1 MTIAAPASDSMTAP
15 TTKQMA
21 APAMPGPRPYTP
33 GVAPIKAEYL
43 IATSHFKSRPDDDAA
58 ESHTGPVKRVASA
71 EAERPAHIDGRPS
84 TNDGGEGEGPGDGEG
99 PKKLKGAARKKA
111 KQAENRAKQME
122 KRQGGSQ
129 NKNRKFMAA
138 NDEVGVCHAIA
149 EGKTCE
155 RGDG

>member
-1 MTIAAPASDSMTAP
+1 MTAS
-15 TTKQMA
+15 TTEQA
-21 APAMPGPRPYTP
+21 TATAVPGPRPYTP

-43 IATSHFKSRPDDDAA
+43 IATSHLKSRPDDDAA
-58 ESHTGPVKRVASA
+58 ESHTGPVKRAASS

-84 TNDGGEGEGPGDGEG
+84 TNAEAEGEGEG

-129 NKNRKFMAA
+129 NKGRKFMAA

-155 RGDG
+155 RGDA